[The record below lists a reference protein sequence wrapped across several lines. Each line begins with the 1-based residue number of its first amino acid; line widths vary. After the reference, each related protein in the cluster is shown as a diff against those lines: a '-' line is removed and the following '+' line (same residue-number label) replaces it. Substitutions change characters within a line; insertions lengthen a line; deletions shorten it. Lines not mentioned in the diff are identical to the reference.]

1 MAFGGTE
8 KRGPGQHRQG
18 PLGLLAP
25 PDLVEQLGEG
35 LLVADS
41 QRVRAVLPHLQ
52 VQQLDEG
59 GR

>member
-1 MAFGGTE
+1 
-8 KRGPGQHRQG
+8 
-18 PLGLLAP
+18 LGLLAP

-41 QRVRAVLPHLQ
+41 QRVRAVLPRLQ